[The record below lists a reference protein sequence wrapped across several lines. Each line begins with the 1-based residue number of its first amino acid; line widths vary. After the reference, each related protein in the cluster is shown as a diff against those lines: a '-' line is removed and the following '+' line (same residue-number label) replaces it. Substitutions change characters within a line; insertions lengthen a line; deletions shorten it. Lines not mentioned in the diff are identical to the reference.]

1 MNELDKIISVI
12 MESYNEINKKWQQT
26 DKYQSLNMKKIK
38 VDDVYND
45 ESLLAYVFKYR
56 EFIND
61 NVSTVVNSI
70 QKCNFENIV
79 NSRVKAYNSI
89 QYKIQNYESNHEN
102 GKITLKKCL
111 NDIFGLRIIFEEPI
125 DYFKIKKFT
134 DENYPQLKCIESSRG
149 DYYATHI
156 YFGNSDNHNFQWELQ
171 IWDKMHEKNNLDS
184 HAKYKQNYTLW
195 ERENNL

>member
-102 GKITLKKCL
+102 GKIPLKKCL

-125 DYFKIKKFT
+125 DYFKIKKF
-134 DENYPQLKCIESSRG
+134 
-149 DYYATHI
+149 
-156 YFGNSDNHNFQWELQ
+156 
-171 IWDKMHEKNNLDS
+171 
-184 HAKYKQNYTLW
+184 
-195 ERENNL
+195 